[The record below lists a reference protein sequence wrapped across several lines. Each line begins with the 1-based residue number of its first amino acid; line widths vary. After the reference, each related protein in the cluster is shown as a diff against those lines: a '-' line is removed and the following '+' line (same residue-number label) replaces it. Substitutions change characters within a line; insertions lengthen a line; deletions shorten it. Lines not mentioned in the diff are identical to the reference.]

1 MVQRS
6 TCLSGSATLLTRTGP
21 TTPRVQRS
29 FPIPS
34 RSVSTATESA
44 PSSVSCRKSSAARP
58 SCGTRRQLKIQDSS
72 STRPQHRLMVLLI
85 QDHGEDQVVHQPSLH
100 DLMKPTVAYQ
110 HRHVVGTDRR
120 RRRVGLTRRREGG
133 GASASGASRTLI
145 RSSDGEGCVPCCR
158 CSRNDAARSS
168 SDGSWLDRLPSR
180 QAFSWRSTS
189 SLSRTGRLR
198 NIEPGGGPGR
208 SSGGWLSWSMFS
220 ASHAVSCP
228 ALLVRVQQSWF
239 VSSNPGSCPAILVL
253 IDRLTQV

>member
-6 TCLSGSATLLTRTGP
+6 TCCSGSATLLTRTGP

-29 FPIPS
+29 FPIPW

-44 PSSVSCRKSSAARP
+44 PLSVSCRKSSAARP

-72 STRPQHRLMVLLI
+72 STCPQHRLMVLLI
-85 QDHGEDQVVHQPSLH
+85 QDHGADQVVHQPSLH

-120 RRRVGLTRRREGG
+120 RRRVGLTRRRGG

-168 SDGSWLDRLPSR
+168 SDGSWLDPLPSR
-180 QAFSWRSTS
+180 LAFSWRSTS
-189 SLSRTGRLR
+189 SRSRTGRLR

-208 SSGGWLSWSMFS
+208 GSGGWLSWSMLS

-228 ALLVRVQQSWF
+228 A
-239 VSSNPGSCPAILVL
+239 NPGSCPAILV
-253 IDRLTQV
+253 RAQQSWS